1 MIASL
6 VVGGLLLTGMV
17 VATWYAAVRLPG
29 DARVPLHAG
38 SPEYSLWLSKR
49 AGLATWLAAG
59 AAVFAAL
66 AWLTFSQAAAGW
78 AASMRVTLLPAV
90 MCVALAAEVA
100 AIILARRAV
109 PAKTASADPSFHQ
122 LRGDTSGKS
131 GAKVVITD
139 RKMRG
144 AGSAAFQPSCSASAT
159 MMPAARG
166 GSSAVAVRGPHHRDV
181 GPDAVEPGDAV
192 YPPSLD

>member
-38 SPEYSLWLSKR
+38 SLEYSLWLSKR
-49 AGLATWLAAG
+49 AGLAAWLAAG

-66 AWLTFSQAAAGW
+66 AWLTLSQAAANW

-109 PAKTASADPSFHQ
+109 PAEN
-122 LRGDTSGKS
+122 G
-131 GAKVVITD
+131 
-139 RKMRG
+139 
-144 AGSAAFQPSCSASAT
+144 
-159 MMPAARG
+159 
-166 GSSAVAVRGPHHRDV
+166 
-181 GPDAVEPGDAV
+181 
-192 YPPSLD
+192 

>member
-38 SPEYSLWLSKR
+38 TPEYSVWLSKR
-49 AGLATWLAAG
+49 AGLSAWLAAG
-59 AAVFAAL
+59 AVAFAAL
-66 AWLTFSQAAAGW
+66 AWLTLSHVAANW

-109 PAKTASADPSFHQ
+109 PAESEQ
-122 LRGDTSGKS
+122 
-131 GAKVVITD
+131 
-139 RKMRG
+139 
-144 AGSAAFQPSCSASAT
+144 AAA
-159 MMPAARG
+159 
-166 GSSAVAVRGPHHRDV
+166 
-181 GPDAVEPGDAV
+181 EPT
-192 YPPSLD
+192 PPG

>member
-6 VVGGLLLTGMV
+6 AAGALLLTGMV
-17 VATWYAAVRLPG
+17 IATWYAAVRLPG

-49 AGLATWLAAG
+49 AGLAAWLAAG
-59 AAVFAAL
+59 AVVFAAL
-66 AWLTFSQAAAGW
+66 AWLTLSRAAANW

-109 PAKTASADPSFHQ
+109 PAKTASADPSLYQ
-122 LRGDTSGKS
+122 LRVSLSVTWGYF
-131 GAKVVITD
+131 GANRT
-139 RKMRG
+139 RKW
-144 AGSAAFQPSCSASAT
+144 S
-159 MMPAARG
+159 
-166 GSSAVAVRGPHHRDV
+166 
-181 GPDAVEPGDAV
+181 
-192 YPPSLD
+192 

>member
-49 AGLATWLAAG
+49 AGLAAWLAAG

-66 AWLTFSQAAAGW
+66 AWLTLSQAAANW

-131 GAKVVITD
+131 GAKRAED
-139 RKMRG
+139 DGKLG
-144 AGSAAFQPSCSASAT
+144 AVGCASVE
-159 MMPAARG
+159 G
-166 GSSAVAVRGPHHRDV
+166 GRSTIFLSVRWG
-181 GPDAVEPGDAV
+181 
-192 YPPSLD
+192 